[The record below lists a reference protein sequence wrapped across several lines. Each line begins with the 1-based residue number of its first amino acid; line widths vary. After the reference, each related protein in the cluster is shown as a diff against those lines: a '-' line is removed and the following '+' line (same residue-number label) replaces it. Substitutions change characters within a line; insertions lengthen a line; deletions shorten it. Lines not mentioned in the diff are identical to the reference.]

1 MIKMNGMIAT
11 DVNND
16 FIQQLIEINQRM
28 DNAQTTVDWEV
39 VTEMFAETENQI
51 ESMIEVLD
59 GVLPAIHD
67 LLVYTGDRL
76 V

>member
-67 LLVYTGDRL
+67 LLVYTGERL

>member
-1 MIKMNGMIAT
+1 MIKMNDTIAT
-11 DVNND
+11 DINND

-67 LLVYTGDRL
+67 LLVYTGERL